1 MVALLLKGWVGRLR
15 WDCQRD
21 PGEPPEMEA
30 SAKMSM
36 FLESQGLS
44 IKKYRGRSLLP
55 LGRRLLASTI
65 NFSFLQATEQQR
77 ADHHSFPGTCCFQR
91 PLPPPVSDC
100 CLFWLLTLGCLWGG
114 FSCYQ
119 LRVFMGVTP
128 TSADS
133 SDFVIRLAGTVI
145 KKHLLE

>member
-1 MVALLLKGWVGRLR
+1 MEGCGTVPSSEALDFTQGSWWKGEKKPCFCKEDTVGPVTVARLLKGWIGRLR

-21 PGEPPEMEA
+21 PGKPPEMEA

-36 FLESQGLS
+36 FLQSQGLW
-44 IKKYRGRSLLP
+44 IKKYCGCPLLP

-77 ADHHSFPGTCCFQR
+77 ADRHSFPGTCCFQR

-100 CLFWLLTLGCLWGG
+100 CLFRLLTLGCL
-114 FSCYQ
+114 
-119 LRVFMGVTP
+119 
-128 TSADS
+128 
-133 SDFVIRLAGTVI
+133 
-145 KKHLLE
+145 